1 MKLWQVVLLTTINAY
16 DPFGFAPRPTEES
29 SPADNTKLVAI
40 GGDDR
45 SESGAPEVK
54 NFGVANERSG
64 GLLPLGLE
72 CKMPTKRG
80 EINKQRILG
89 ESRIVNGTEAG
100 INWPFIVRL
109 KVDGLYQCGGS
120 ILNEEWILTAAHCL
134 NRMKFVMITLGDL
147 HRTDIEP
154 GEINLIS
161 TDFFIHPDFD
171 QIKMTNDIALI
182 RLPKSIQFNDR
193 MQPVC
198 LAQRPPIVMDC

>member
-16 DPFGFAPRPTEES
+16 DPFGFAPRPESS

-40 GGDDR
+40 EGNDR
-45 SESGAPEVK
+45 SEATSGPEVK
-54 NFGVANERSG
+54 NFGIANEQNG

-72 CKMPTKRG
+72 CQMPTQRG

-120 ILNEEWILTAAHCL
+120 ILNEEWILTARAYHFAIFDI
-134 NRMKFVMITLGDL
+134 KTDL
-147 HRTDIEP
+147 AI
-154 GEINLIS
+154 I
-161 TDFFIHPDFD
+161 F
-171 QIKMTNDIALI
+171 
-182 RLPKSIQFNDR
+182 RLLRVLMEHAES
-193 MQPVC
+193 V
-198 LAQRPPIVMDC
+198 